1 MYVLIAVPLR
11 SYWQPLIIMVAQ
23 PLAIIGAIPAERKKD
38 EAVVLMGSGLD
49 DVDGEA
55 YLDAYAPIL
64 RRRAGMD
71 HGERERRWQLLRRGR
86 YVEFNLLQDR
96 GTRFGLEAGG
106 RVESILASLPPLVR
120 WEYDARPE
128 PGSAE
133 ARLLDEFLVP
143 RDWLAAG

>member
-1 MYVLIAVPLR
+1 MKRACDAYFHLPHRGEPRGVGGIFYDDL
-11 SYWQPLIIMVAQ
+11 
-23 PLAIIGAIPAERKKD
+23 D
-38 EAVVLMGSGLD
+38 EPDFSTCFALHRATSG
-49 DVDGEA
+49 A

-64 RRRAGMD
+64 RRRAGLD